1 MSDQV
6 ENHDNDD
13 ASVVVSS
20 SVPEK
25 DINVSEKDSNYLQLD
40 VSILFFCKTFSILF
54 CGFG

>member
-13 ASVVVSS
+13 VSVVVSS

-40 VSILFFCKTFSILF
+40 VNILIFFILF
-54 CGFG
+54 CGID